1 MAIHRAVFGVAAF
14 ALLLSCDAG
23 AQQGGIHFTGRL
35 VTPAAPLTTFAAGVH
50 VQPDGNAARKR
61 EEALSAALAM
71 GDIPELLAYFAGY
84 AGPDARLTITT
95 YE

>member
-1 MAIHRAVFGVAAF
+1 MAIRRTAFGFAAI

-35 VTPAAPLTTFAAGVH
+35 VTPAAPQTNFAAGAH
-50 VQPDGNAARKR
+50 VLPDGNAVRKR
-61 EEALSAALAM
+61 EEALGAALAM

-84 AGPDARLTITT
+84 AGRNARVSITT